1 MQKSKQIGVLLED
14 LSASQLTF
22 YVIKNINDYLEKSD
36 IDFVAFFQNSTASMI
51 TPRFSTMS
59 VSETWS
65 FSGTVIATSVS
76 TALSIQKTCIPAK
89 KYFYVWDLD
98 WHRRGGQDFEYTI
111 QAYNNP
117 ELNLIARSSSHA
129 KAIKNYCNRDVCGIV
144 DNFNID
150 QLIGVINN
158 E

>member
-1 MQKSKQIGVLLED
+1 MQKSKQIGILLED

-22 YVIKNINDYLEKSD
+22 YAIKNINDYLEKSD
-36 IDFVAFFQNSTASMI
+36 IDFVAFFQNSTTSMI

-59 VSETWS
+59 VSEMWS
-65 FSGTVIATSVS
+65 FNGIVIATSVA
-76 TALSIQKTCIPAK
+76 TALSMQKTCTPVE

-98 WHRRGGQDFEYTI
+98 WHRPNGRDFEYTI
-111 QAYNNP
+111 QAYNNSK
-117 ELNLIARSSSHA
+117 LNLIARSSSHA

>member
-36 IDFVAFFQNSTASMI
+36 IDFVEFFQNSTASMI

>member
-22 YVIKNINDYLEKSD
+22 YVIKNINDYLEISD
-36 IDFVAFFQNSTASMI
+36 IDYVAFFQNSTASMI

-59 VSETWS
+59 VSETGS

-98 WHRRGGQDFEYTI
+98 WYRRGGQDFEYTI

-129 KAIKNYCNRDVCGIV
+129 KAIKNYCNRDVCGVV

-150 QLIGVINN
+150 QLMGVINN

>member
-117 ELNLIARSSSHA
+117 
-129 KAIKNYCNRDVCGIV
+129 
-144 DNFNID
+144 
-150 QLIGVINN
+150 
-158 E
+158 

>member
-1 MQKSKQIGVLLED
+1 MQKNKQIGILLED

-22 YVIKNINDYLEKSD
+22 YTIKNINDYLEKSD
-36 IDFVAFFQNSTASMI
+36 IDFVVFFQNSTTSMI

-59 VSETWS
+59 VSEMWS
-65 FSGTVIATSVS
+65 FNGIVIATSVT
-76 TALSIQKTCIPAK
+76 TALSMQKTCTPGEK
-89 KYFYVWDLD
+89 FFYVWDLD
-98 WHRRGGQDFEYTI
+98 WHRQSGLEFEYTI
-111 QAYNNP
+111 QAYNDP
-117 ELNLIARSSSHA
+117 KLNLIARSSSHA

>member
-1 MQKSKQIGVLLED
+1 MQKNKQIGILLED

-22 YVIKNINDYLEKSD
+22 YTIKNINDYLENSD
-36 IDFVAFFQNSTASMI
+36 IDFVVIFQNSTTSMI

-59 VSETWS
+59 VSEMWS
-65 FSGTVIATSVS
+65 FNGIVIATSVT
-76 TALSIQKTCIPAK
+76 TALSMQKTCTPVE

-98 WHRRGGQDFEYTI
+98 WHRQSGREFEYTI
-111 QAYNNP
+111 QAYNDP
-117 ELNLIARSSSHA
+117 KLNLIARSSSHA

>member
-14 LSASQLTF
+14 LSASQQTF

-65 FSGTVIATSVS
+65 FSATVIATSVS

-129 KAIKNYCNRDVCGIV
+129 KAIKNYCNRDVVGIF
-144 DNFNID
+144 DFNYG
-150 QLIGVINN
+150 LNN
-158 E
+158 LMETIK